1 MSEGTTRENW
11 LVQEVAAGRVDTVAL
26 SFADR
31 LGGWRG
37 KRVPASD
44 FVERGSAALGFCD
57 GMIVCDIQCGVIE
70 ETPFTNYSTGY
81 PDLHVTFDARDARPM
96 GWHPREAYVFG
107 VPCDHGGAA
116 LSVAPM
122 TVLASVVHR
131 LATQGIEV
139 SVAAELSGAFFDRD
153 NAPVVSNLADW
164 SQNLPWLLLNAVHES
179 WIPVAYCT
187 PGFDPGSFALGLER
201 NAPLELA
208 QSIVVAK
215 GAAKE
220 LARLRGFDAIFM
232 TRRPKAAQPA
242 LLQFDVVVRS
252 GSSADA
258 GLVNRLLDE
267 VKPMLFPSINAMR
280 QRGAPAYSST
290 SDGGTRWIV
299 SASAEAD
306 AATAL
311 AAALSAIGV
320 AMEGGE
326 ATGHVIDDLA
336 RARALLS
343 CLWAV
348 DWLGAPFIENSV
360 PLFEYEA
367 SLFADSVTDWEIA
380 RYWGTA

>member
-1 MSEGTTRENW
+1 
-11 LVQEVAAGRVDTVAL
+11 
-26 SFADR
+26 
-31 LGGWRG
+31 
-37 KRVPASD
+37 
-44 FVERGSAALGFCD
+44 
-57 GMIVCDIQCGVIE
+57 
-70 ETPFTNYSTGY
+70 
-81 PDLHVTFDARDARPM
+81 
-96 GWHPREAYVFG
+96 
-107 VPCDHGGAA
+107 
-116 LSVAPM
+116 M